1 LQPLDFTNCRLVA
14 VKGAGHW
21 MRGETAREAIIRGK
35 MKIDEAAHDTE
46 GMSL

>member
-1 LQPLDFTNCRLVA
+1 
-14 VKGAGHW
+14 